1 MMAPGEIRLSTMTMR
16 RMPVLAQS
24 QNSTLS
30 AGVGA
35 AATASDVIDEIVVT
49 ATRAASVAFATTGV
63 FVFSVLFPSNLSD
76 GVVSARQNKPPNDA
90 RDPTGAKAPGKPG
103 AAEGFSDPKGGEAWG
118 QAPNGDWGWVDGDG
132 NVWVPTGQG
141 GSAHGGP
148 HWDVNQ
154 PGGGYGNVYPGGKS
168 RPGGP

>member
-1 MMAPGEIRLSTMTMR
+1 M
-16 RMPVLAQS
+16 
-24 QNSTLS
+24 
-30 AGVGA
+30 
-35 AATASDVIDEIVVT
+35 VT

>member
-1 MMAPGEIRLSTMTMR
+1 MIASGENRLSSTMMR

-35 AATASDVIDEIVVT
+35 AAIASDVIDEIVVT

-76 GVVSARQNKPPNDA
+76 GVVQAEQKPPNNKSRKSKPTDA
-90 RDPTGAKAPGKPG
+90 PPGTRPIDQSPNG
-103 AAEGFSDPKGGEAWG
+103 HEWIEGTKEDVYAGPSDWVGV
-118 QAPNGDWGWVDGDG
+118 APNGDIITTNPDGTAR
-132 NVWVPTGQG
+132 NN
-141 GSAHGGP
+141 GP
-148 HWDVNQ
+148 SD
-154 PGGGYGNVYPGGKS
+154 
-168 RPGGP
+168 RPKR